1 MAASNKPFFPFVL
14 LALWLLFGG
23 RMGNAWLVSVMTE
36 KAGGDSEQK

>member
-14 LALWLLFGG
+14 LALWLLGG
-23 RMGNAWLVSVMTE
+23 SMGNAWLVSVMTE